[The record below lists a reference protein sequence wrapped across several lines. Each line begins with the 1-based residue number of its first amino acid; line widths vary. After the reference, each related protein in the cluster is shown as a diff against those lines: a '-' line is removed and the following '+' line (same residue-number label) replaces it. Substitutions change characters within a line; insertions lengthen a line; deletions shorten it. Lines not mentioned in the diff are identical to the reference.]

1 MVEKPG
7 VWTSV
12 LELWPLLASS
22 WPWAMSSE
30 VQKAVSGG
38 ELLSCPS
45 VVSQRWKTKRKREV
59 NEKRLGEF
67 GDGVELLQ

>member
-1 MVEKPG
+1 M
-7 VWTSV
+7 
-12 LELWPLLASS
+12 SS
-22 WPWAMSSE
+22 AMSSE

-45 VVSQRWKTKRKREV
+45 VVSQIWKTKRKREV
-59 NEKRLGEF
+59 YEKRLGEF